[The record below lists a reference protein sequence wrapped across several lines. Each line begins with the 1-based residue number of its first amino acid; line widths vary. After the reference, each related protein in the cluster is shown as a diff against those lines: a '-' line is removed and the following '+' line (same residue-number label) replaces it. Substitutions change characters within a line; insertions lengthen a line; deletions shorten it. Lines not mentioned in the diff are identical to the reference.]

1 VPVSG
6 RNTGKQARIW
16 PADGVSS
23 LWQQFMKPG
32 LATKTSGGRR
42 VAKSKAMNPPAAQG
56 SEDAVRDE
64 YTDLVR
70 SAAKGDAE
78 ALDRLLMRA
87 QEVAWRF
94 STSVCGH
101 ADDAEDAMQEA
112 LIKTY
117 RYVGRIR
124 EPGAFKPWLY
134 RTVRNA
140 CLMGRRKRAG
150 EPARLRSLNEVVP
163 GHARPILID
172 AQDPGKTPE
181 QLAHTAGLRR
191 RLRKALQTLPGPYRA
206 VVFLREMEGL
216 STREVAQVLGMSENN
231 VKTRLHRA
239 RVRLQAALNRG
250 AK

>member
-1 VPVSG
+1 M
-6 RNTGKQARIW
+6 KQRMVTTQ
-16 PADGVSS
+16 DG
-23 LWQQFMKPG
+23 
-32 LATKTSGGRR
+32 GGRVTKDR
-42 VAKSKAMNPPAAQG
+42 RLNPVHKG
-56 SEDAVRDE
+56 SADPGQNE

-70 SAAKGDAE
+70 SAAAGDAE
-78 ALDRLLMRA
+78 AMNRLLMRA

-124 EPGAFKPWLY
+124 DPEAFRSWLY

-140 CLMGRRKRAG
+140 CLMGRRKRVG
-150 EPARLRSLNEVVP
+150 EPARLQSLDEVLP
-163 GHARPILID
+163 RHDGSTRPD
-172 AQDPGKTPE
+172 APHPGKNPE
-181 QLAHTAGLRR
+181 QLADNAGLRR
-191 RLRKALQTLPGPYRA
+191 RLRKALRALPSPYRA
-206 VVFLREMEGL
+206 IVFLREMEGL
-216 STREVAQVLGMSENN
+216 STRDVAKVMGISEEN

-239 RVRLQAALNRG
+239 RVQLQAQLGKG